1 MVPAGLKSLGL
12 AVSSIKSGLEETTGK
27 GEWEQAE
34 KPLSSLR
41 LEILWMG
48 W

>member
-12 AVSSIKSGLEETTGK
+12 AVSSFKGGLEETTGT
-27 GEWEQAE
+27 GEWEQVE
-34 KPLSSLR
+34 TCLSCLG

-48 W
+48 R